1 VVLIGHY
8 SREINGAIT
17 PATISIN
24 RERRERKG
32 EMMKL
37 TGGSHLSFVEE
48 KERVPFRDFGR
59 VGRFQSWAEWDP

>member
-1 VVLIGHY
+1 MAIT
-8 SREINGAIT
+8 REKSTGGIT
-17 PATISIN
+17 PATVSIN

-32 EMMKL
+32 EMMEL

-59 VGRFQSWAEWDP
+59 VGRGPLPELG